1 MGTQRKKHW
10 PVIAVVSAVVLGGI
24 WFGWRYAMQD
34 SAPPGQPSS
43 QIKAPAVTQST
54 TEQKPK
60 QVMVQLPN
68 AQPIPALKENYLHD
82 DSIWRLVNK
91 SHPLSNIDYR
101 PNIVKPD
108 VAVRSDK
115 SADEQSV
122 RKDIAPAVVK
132 LFEAASKAGHQLE
145 IGSGFRSAS
154 LQRTYYTNYIRVY
167 GQAAADTFSA
177 KPGYSEHQTGLVVDV
192 STIDHYCYLEECF
205 GTTPAG
211 KWLKAHAHEYGFIL
225 RYPKEKQGITDFHYE
240 PWHFRYV
247 GKGLAA
253 ALSQSGLS
261 LDEAAPY
268 LDAARK
274 ELLTSGAVTE

>member
-24 WFGWRYAMQD
+24 WFGWRYAMQG

-43 QIKAPAVTQST
+43 QVKAPAVTQST

-60 QVMVQLPN
+60 QVMVRLPN

-122 RKDIAPAVVK
+122 RKDIVPAVVN
-132 LFEAASKAGHQLE
+132 LFEAASKAGYQLE

-247 GKGLAA
+247 GKDLAA